1 MERLASDKH
10 SSLLHQNE
18 TEKSFIRLTPGC
30 CPSEKNVNVRL
41 NFQKDEHFKIKLASL
56 VVEYYNIC
64 DFSLTN
70 KCKNLS
76 QAVGVT

>member
-1 MERLASDKH
+1 MPPTNTLAYYTKMK
-10 SSLLHQNE
+10 QK
-18 TEKSFIRLTPGC
+18 KSFIRLIPGC

-64 DFSLTN
+64 DFFTD
-70 KCKNLS
+70 
-76 QAVGVT
+76 